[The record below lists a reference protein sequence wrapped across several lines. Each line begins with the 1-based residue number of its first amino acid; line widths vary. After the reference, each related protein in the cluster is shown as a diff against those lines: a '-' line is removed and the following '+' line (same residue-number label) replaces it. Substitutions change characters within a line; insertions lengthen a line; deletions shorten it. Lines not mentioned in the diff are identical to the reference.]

1 MVDDGGEGD
10 GAFLA
15 LAPPAHGKRE
25 MMKGLH
31 NTPRFYK
38 RARGDDVFSSSLDE
52 GGTSETRSTTT
63 FLPGDDTGTNLAFVG
78 DDVPP
83 SPGYVDS
90 GVGYFDLR
98 RPDADTPRYSNFG
111 EAEFYDDSF
120 REYKMAGTRFQDS
133 LSSSIF
139 NLEQQK
145 PVEQPKP
152 PKAGQRQVIWVKIPI
167 SLRSTVGF
175 PLPGD
180 ELTLLSVND
189 GGCNEE
195 DGDGEPRRKYRAYT
209 VVSIENSD
217 PKRKTAKI
225 VAEFRGF
232 QEQPLQAVGAFE
244 KKKKRKGRK
253 SKKNYYEKEVKPV
266 PRHLFG
272 ASYRRRTGIF
282 GT

>member
-1 MVDDGGEGD
+1 
-10 GAFLA
+10 
-15 LAPPAHGKRE
+15 
-25 MMKGLH
+25 MKGLH

-38 RARGDDVFSSSLDE
+38 RARGEGVFSSSLDE
-52 GGTSETRSTTT
+52 GGTSGATSTTT
-63 FLPGDDTGTNLAFVG
+63 PLLPGDDDTGTNLAFG

-83 SPGYVDS
+83 SSGYVDS

-120 REYKMAGTRFQDS
+120 REYKMAETRFQDS

-139 NLEQQK
+139 NLEQQQ

-189 GGCNEE
+189 GGGGEE
-195 DGDGEPRRKYRAYT
+195 DEGGEPRRKYRAYT

-232 QEQPLQAVGAFE
+232 QEQPLQAVGAFKE
-244 KKKKRKGRK
+244 KKKKGAKRHRAAPGEREKRKGRK